1 MTQFDEKDLFEIS
14 NYYTIEKEVELKEEI
29 KRKIVTYFYRG
40 LAKNEL
46 CKYSNYI
53 LSLNQQK
60 INELFDRLNTYPRE
74 IIIQLFILKHM
85 NKYSSDRCFFTSL
98 KDEGIIDNYLKYLF
112 NLIDKSDK
120 EQRVVIKKQEVEIK
134 NQQLELNKLTE
145 RLISLE
151 QKQEVEIKNQQLELN
166 KLTERLISL
175 EQKQKDTDD
184 WIEDIEDELDDNK
197 TDVKITDLLDL

>member
-1 MTQFDEKDLFEIS
+1 M
-14 NYYTIEKEVELKEEI
+14 
-29 KRKIVTYFYRG
+29 
-40 LAKNEL
+40 
-46 CKYSNYI
+46 
-53 LSLNQQK
+53 
-60 INELFDRLNTYPRE
+60 
-74 IIIQLFILKHM
+74 
-85 NKYSSDRCFFTSL
+85 
-98 KDEGIIDNYLKYLF
+98 YLYD
-112 NLIDKSDK
+112 LIDKSDK

-151 QKQEVEIKNQQLELN
+151 QKQKDID
-166 KLTERLISL
+166 KLKERLISL